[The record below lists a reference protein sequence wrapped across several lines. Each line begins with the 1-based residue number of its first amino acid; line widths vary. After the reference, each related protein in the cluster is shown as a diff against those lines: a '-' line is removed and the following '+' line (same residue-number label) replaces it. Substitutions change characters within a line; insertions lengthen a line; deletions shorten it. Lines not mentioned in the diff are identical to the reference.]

1 MLAAGSWGL
10 TDEKM
15 SRPAQSAIP
24 SQSRHSTGNEM
35 LLTLLCFRSR
45 APSSTR
51 GSRVES
57 VRTDHRFLRGP
68 RRPESR
74 HHWPR
79 PAELSTTRPRCEHPP
94 TWSEESAAAAL
105 PACSAGLP
113 PRRPGEDSQ
122 APPAR
127 RLGCPTPACVKC
139 VSSCPALGTWTCT
152 HPQERR
158 HWGDEAGF
166 PALSQ
171 IRGLFS

>member
-1 MLAAGSWGL
+1 
-10 TDEKM
+10 M

-79 PAELSTTRPRCEHPP
+79 PAELSTTRPRREHPP